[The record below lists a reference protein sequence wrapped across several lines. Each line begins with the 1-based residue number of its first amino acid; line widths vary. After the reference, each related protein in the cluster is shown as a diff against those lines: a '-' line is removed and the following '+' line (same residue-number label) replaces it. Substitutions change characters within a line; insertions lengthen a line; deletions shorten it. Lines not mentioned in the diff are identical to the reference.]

1 MNKVCKYFNLRYI
14 NNINSKNKS
23 KIFRDK
29 SKIIRDKSNIL
40 INDEMR
46 NVNRLFNY
54 SYKDEI
60 KYREIEKILKRKNY
74 SSSIT
79 DLSIIKKILN

>member
-14 NNINSKNKS
+14 NNINSKN
-23 KIFRDK
+23 K